1 MESVVGSPQ
10 VGGVVERLIIDHLVG
25 KLAKL
30 VLPVFEPGALVK
42 VIGWQCQKLVVNIGE
57 LLPDLVKSRF
67 HDIEV
72 NR

>member
-1 MESVVGSPQ
+1 
-10 VGGVVERLIIDHLVG
+10 
-25 KLAKL
+25 
-30 VLPVFEPGALVK
+30 LVK